1 MRQYLTGGK
10 GRGCLWWASSQGEP
24 RQWGIKERGGGGVNE
39 NIKKK
44 GRGVEWPCLWH
55 TPCFGDSVFS
65 LVSFGTCCLCFGGGG
80 GGMVGYEVATLG
92 VMLLAMVLML
102 AGGAKPGQC

>member
-1 MRQYLTGGK
+1 ML
-10 GRGCLWWASSQGEP
+10 L
-24 RQWGIKERGGGGVNE
+24 
-39 NIKKK
+39 
-44 GRGVEWPCLWH
+44 
-55 TPCFGDSVFS
+55 VFWR
-65 LVSFGTCCLCFGGGG
+65 GG

>member
-1 MRQYLTGGK
+1 MFWFPGV
-10 GRGCLWWASSQGEP
+10 
-24 RQWGIKERGGGGVNE
+24 ERGGWCVPL
-39 NIKKK
+39 
-44 GRGVEWPCLWH
+44 VFWH
-55 TPCFGDSVFS
+55 VLFVFWR
-65 LVSFGTCCLCFGGGG
+65 GG